1 MSLSLDLP
9 NYNYEMLHFSGAW
22 ARERHLKTR
31 KLEVGSQY
39 IDSTRGASSAHQNP
53 FIILKRPN
61 TDEDMGEAIGFS
73 LVYSGNFLAHVEV
86 DHFDATR
93 VTMGIKSLLISLGT

>member
-1 MSLSLDLP
+1 
-9 NYNYEMLHFSGAW
+9 MLHFSGAW

-86 DHFDATR
+86 DHF
-93 VTMGIKSLLISLGT
+93 VLQG